1 MKQSIIT
8 KLSIVFV
15 AILGFALVQT
25 SNASALSAFV
35 SCSPTTVVTGATST
49 CTFTAN
55 ATGDNITGVEANIS
69 VTGGATLGAVS
80 APGWKNLGD
89 GGSLSLMS
97 ESGAKE
103 GDKITV
109 ASFTVTAGSTAGQ
122 SGQISVEAISFTN
135 SSWAT
140 YSNIAPASTSISVTA
155 PAVTVTPAPTTPATP
170 TAPKPA
176 TPRPNNSSPSA
187 KSNNANLA
195 SLELDFGKLDFNKD
209 TIDYTL
215 KVPFETIKI
224 VVTATAEDPKAT
236 VAVTGGGELVLGDN
250 TVSILV
256 TAEDGTTKT
265 YTIIVTRQEKVAKAV
280 TVVKNQ
286 AKLSTAAITAIIG
299 IFLIVIA
306 AIVVGAI
313 FVIKHFKNKK
323 SGTITNSP
331 AEHQTGYTTDD
342 TEQITGLEQPTP
354 TGQDQAYLGE
364 SAEATSSQTNSEAY
378 GDPDTNA
385 TPVTSETPDY
395 TQQPAPA
402 EPVTPTEQIAPVTPA
417 APVDT
422 EPADDT
428 PPTINYFQ

>member
-25 SNASALSAFV
+25 SNASALSASV

-135 SSWAT
+135 SSWAN
-140 YSNIAPASTSISVTA
+140 SNIAPASTSISVTA

-187 KSNNANLA
+187 ESNNANLA

-236 VAVTGGGELVLGDN
+236 VAVTGGEELVLGDN

-323 SGTITNSP
+323 SGTITDRLT
-331 AEHQTGYTTDD
+331 EQTTDF
-342 TEQITGLEQPTP
+342 EQPTP

-395 TQQPAPA
+395 AQQPAPA